1 MKGRVKMRLRSEK
14 DELGAGW
21 EKGKFFS
28 SEKYPPPEPLYSKAF
43 RARRKKDFLRKSI
56 FSLKR
61 QEKDIYIVI
70 PKI

>member
-1 MKGRVKMRLRSEK
+1 MRLRSEK
-14 DELGAGW
+14 NELGAGC

-28 SEKYPPPEPLYSKAF
+28 SEKYPPFKPLYSKAF
-43 RARRKKDFLRKSI
+43 QARRKKEFLRKSI

-61 QEKDIYIVI
+61 RKKHIYIII